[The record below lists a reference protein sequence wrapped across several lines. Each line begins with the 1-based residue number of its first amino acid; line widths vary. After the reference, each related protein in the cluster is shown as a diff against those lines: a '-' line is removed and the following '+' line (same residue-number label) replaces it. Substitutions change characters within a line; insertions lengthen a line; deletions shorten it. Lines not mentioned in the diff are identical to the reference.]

1 MIIKIL
7 CIGLVTIVVSAI
19 VKHYRPDLS
28 LIINICG
35 GVLISLLSLD
45 MLSSLLDGIYNLGD
59 ISITQSVI
67 KPLTKVLGVG
77 YITEFCS
84 DMADDAGNKTI
95 ASKVILGGKIA
106 ICLVALPVAKN
117 MLVSILSLLQ

>member
-84 DMADDAGNKTI
+84 DMAYDAGNKTI